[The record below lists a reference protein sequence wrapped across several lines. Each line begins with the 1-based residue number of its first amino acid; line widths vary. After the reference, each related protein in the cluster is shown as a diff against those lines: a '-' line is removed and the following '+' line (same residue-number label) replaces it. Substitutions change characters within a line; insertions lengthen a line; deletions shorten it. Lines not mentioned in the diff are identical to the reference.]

1 MDFTV
6 ILLFHLQLQ
15 LNFTIFW
22 FIAEESEGVHVQ
34 LVQI

>member
-22 FIAEESEGVHVQ
+22 FIEESEGVHVQ

>member
-15 LNFTIFW
+15 LNFTISW
-22 FIAEESEGVHVQ
+22 FIEESEGVHEVV
-34 LVQI
+34 VQI